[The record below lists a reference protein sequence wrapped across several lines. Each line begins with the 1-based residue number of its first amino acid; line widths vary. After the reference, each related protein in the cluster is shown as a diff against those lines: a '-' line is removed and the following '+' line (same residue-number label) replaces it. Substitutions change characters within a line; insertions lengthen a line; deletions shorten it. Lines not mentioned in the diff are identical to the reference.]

1 VVAGQIDLY
10 TGGKGGKTPMRK
22 LIPISDRVLSSKNKE
37 QGMKRKSKRTKGIEE
52 ARPFDGLS
60 KVNENAAAVDI
71 GATEIVACVSGGNE
85 VQLVKA
91 FGNYTV
97 DLRAIAEWFREHQVR
112 TVAMESTGVYWIPLF
127 EELERQGFEC
137 LLVSS
142 RSLRKVA
149 GQKTD
154 VEDAQWLQTLHS
166 YGLLKGSFRPQGDL
180 VALRTLLRHRAQLIE
195 HRAPH
200 ILHIQKALLQM
211 NVQLTQAVTD
221 VMGMTGQ
228 KIIRSIVAGERNARL
243 LAGFRDPNCKRS
255 EEEIEKAL
263 TGTWRAEHLYVL
275 KQSLELYDF
284 YTGQIEACDEEI
296 SRQYGMTRP
305 ACPDALSGDWGSG
318 ELPAMPQKKRNAHS
332 KNAPKDAR
340 EIRGHL
346 YRINGVDLSLVDGFG
361 VSLAQTVTMEAGS
374 NVGEKF
380 PTDKHFCSW
389 LGLAPKHDITGGKV
403 LSNRTLKTKNRAGQA
418 FRMAAQSVKKAD
430 CPFGA
435 MYRRLR
441 SRLGPAQATVATAHA
456 IARVVYKMLKYKV
469 EYDPLSV
476 NEYQKKYEEQQIKYM
491 QKRAAKLGYQLVPA

>member
-1 VVAGQIDLY
+1 
-10 TGGKGGKTPMRK
+10 MRK
-22 LIPISDRVLSSKNKE
+22 KSR
-37 QGMKRKSKRTKGIEE
+37 QMKRTEE
-52 ARPFDGLS
+52 ARPFAGLS
-60 KVNENAAAVDI
+60 KVNRNAAGVDI
-71 GATEIVACVSGGNE
+71 GATEIVACVSGGDE

-97 DLRAIAEWFREHQVR
+97 DLQSIAKWFQEHKIK

-137 LLVSS
+137 LLISS

-154 VEDAQWLQTLHS
+154 VEDAQWIQTLHS

-180 VALRTLLRHRAQLIE
+180 VGLRTLLRHRAQLVE

-200 ILHIQKALLQM
+200 IQHMQKALLQM
-211 NVQLTQAVTD
+211 NIQLSQAVTD

-228 KIIRSIVAGERNARL
+228 KIIRAIVAGLRDSDG
-243 LAGFRDPNCKRS
+243 LASLRDPGCKHS
-255 EEEIEKAL
+255 EEEIAKAL
-263 TGTWRAEHLYVL
+263 TGTWREEHLFVL

-284 YTGQIEACDEEI
+284 YTEKIEACDEEVN
-296 SRQYGMTRP
+296 RQYGMTRP
-305 ACPDALSGDWGSG
+305 DWVRA
-318 ELPAMPQKKRNAHS
+318 ELPAVPEKKRHTHS

-340 EIRGHL
+340 KIREHL
-346 YRINGVDLSLVDGFG
+346 YRINGVDLSLVDGMG
-361 VSLAQTVTMEAGS
+361 VSLAQTVTMEVGS

-380 PTDKHFCSW
+380 PTEKHFCSW
-389 LGLAPKHDITGGKV
+389 LGLAPKHDVSGGKV
-403 LSNRTLKTKNRAGQA
+403 LNNKTLKTKNRAGQA

-430 CPFGA
+430 CPFGV

-476 NEYQKKYEEQQIKYM
+476 NEYQAKYEEQQVKYM
-491 QKRAAKLGYQLVPA
+491 KKRAAKFGYQLVPA